1 MQPMV
6 VDRET
11 QKVSAGRGVPVSL
24 VELMVARC
32 DDSFD
37 RPACSDALGGGPAIS
52 WGRLLQRAIDVA
64 DALAAAGLA
73 SGDRLAHVGPHS
85 IDWITVDVACLL
97 SGIVHVALHAD
108 STQQEL
114 AEQCAWLGLR
124 KVVASG
130 GAARPARA
138 GAATEIS
145 LPPWRVAAAPV
156 DREAVQTRLAHC
168 AAACDPGA
176 PATIVLS
183 SGTTGRPKGI
193 VHGQRALVTNAVAA
207 ADVFLDEPHDVRLSW
222 LPMSHGLAR
231 VGDLYTALVR
241 GGCLSVVT
249 DRLQVLEASRRAAPT
264 VILGVP
270 ALFDRLERGVAAG
283 RIADLAAALGG
294 RVRVCVSGGAQL
306 RQRTAACFAAHSVPL
321 VEGYGLAEAGPVVA
335 LSNPRINRPGAVGLP
350 LPGVE
355 VRLDE
360 RAESSGQL
368 LVRTPCRALAVIEP
382 ADDGGRETPCAAD
395 TWLETGDRAAV
406 DTDGQLRITG
416 RLADT
421 IVLATGMKVPP
432 AEIEKELAED
442 EAVAQVCVLGT
453 GCPWPVAVIVP
464 EPAVIRAALRR
475 MGVPVFSKRA
485 ALAHPRVIAWL
496 ARRLARRQQHL
507 PRGWRVRRAVLIG
520 RPFDAAHG
528 EATASLKLKR
538 PTIADHFAWVTATV
552 QHSLETGREPPPWLA
567 IVPSG
572 SDRMPTPV
580 SGGRPRPWLPSL
592 LWRGGGDDGIARAAA
607 RSIEPTREAVAA
619 VLEQAEYAIARLREA
634 GTLYDPLPAT
644 DQRRPPIGDAPS
656 LPTGLFS
663 QAAEEALGE
672 AGLWGLAVPEAFGGT
687 GCSLQELAAAITRIA
702 ARVPTA
708 AGLLSVHSSIGAV
721 SAVTAFG
728 TPEQQSR
735 HLPGLAR
742 GMPLSIFGG
751 TEPEAGC
758 DLGAAAARIET
769 IEGRLTLSGTKMF
782 ITGATYGRLVKVL
795 AKREGRA
802 CVVLV
807 RLPKTDSAGFR
818 LVGYPLHPLKHAHN
832 NALEF
837 DRFPIDERD
846 VLTMPPHAAGGSPS
860 DAVKPDAM
868 KIVWHGLNRGRV
880 TLAAQ
885 AAGTLRI
892 LLDQAA
898 RFALQRQTWGAP
910 IGSRELVQGRLG
922 RLAASILAC
931 DSLAAW
937 AAAAIDAG
945 QTGELEAIAAKVV
958 ASECVRSGA
967 IDALGVHGGRAFL
980 VGHALGDSFH
990 DHFAVTIYE
999 GESDLLG
1006 LALFKGLVKHHPAIG
1021 GSRHRAALDWL
1032 AWRVGRLA
1040 AAAAPDGRS
1049 ILDRTLRAHARR
1061 ARRLLARSALGID
1074 RLVRTHGRRLADR
1087 QLLVGRSAAAV
1098 RDLVSVLAVAHRGD
1112 MLGDEKSLLAADCWC
1127 RMVLA
1132 RATGRPPT
1140 AADDERLAALGR
1152 ATLPR

>member
-1 MQPMV
+1 MHPIV
-6 VDRET
+6 ADRET
-11 QKVSAGRGVPVSL
+11 PQASEGRAVPASL

-32 DDSFD
+32 HDSFD

-52 WGRLLQRAIDVA
+52 WGRLLQQAIDVA
-64 DALAAAGLA
+64 DALVAAGLA
-73 SGDRLAHVGPHS
+73 PGDRLAHVGPHS
-85 IDWITVDVACLL
+85 IDWITVDLACLL
-97 SGIVHVALHAD
+97 SGFVHVALHDD
-108 STQQEL
+108 SPQQEQ
-114 AEQCAWLGLR
+114 AEQCVWLRLR
-124 KVVASG
+124 RIVASG
-130 GAARPARA
+130 TTPRSARFAAID
-138 GAATEIS
+138 EIA
-145 LPPWRVAAAPV
+145 LPPWRSANEAV
-156 DREAVQTRLAHC
+156 DRAAVQTRLSRC
-168 AAACDPGA
+168 AAACDPDA

-193 VHGQRALVTNAVAA
+193 MHCQRALVTNAVASA
-207 ADVFLDEPHDVRLSW
+207 EVFLDEPHDVRLSW
-222 LPMSHGLAR
+222 LPMSHALAR

-241 GGCLSVVT
+241 GGCLSMVT
-249 DRLQVLEASRRAAPT
+249 NRLQVLEASRQAAPT

-283 RIADLAAALGG
+283 RITDLAAALGG
-294 RVRVCVSGGAQL
+294 RVRVCVSGGAPL
-306 RQRTAACFAAHSVPL
+306 RQRTAACFAAHGVPL

-335 LSNPRINRPGAVGLP
+335 LSNPRINRPGAVGFP

-360 RAESSGQL
+360 RAESRGQL

-382 ADDGGRETPCAAD
+382 ADDGGRETPCVAD
-395 TWLETGDRAAV
+395 TWLETGDRATLE
-406 DTDGQLRITG
+406 TDGQLRITG
-416 RLADT
+416 RLADS

-442 EAVAQVCVLGT
+442 EAFAQVCVLGT
-453 GCPWPVAVIVP
+453 GCPWPVAVVVP
-464 EPAVIRAALRR
+464 EPAVLRAAIRR
-475 MGVPVFSKRA
+475 MGLRVFSKRA
-485 ALAHPRVIAWL
+485 ALAHPRVLAWL
-496 ARRLARRQQHL
+496 TRRLARRQQHL
-507 PRGWRVRRAVLIG
+507 PRAWRVRRAALIG

-528 EATASLKLKR
+528 ETTASLKLKR
-538 PTIADHFAWVTATV
+538 PIIADHFAWVTTAA
-552 QHSLETGREPPPWLA
+552 QHSLETGRVPPPWLA

-572 SDRMPTPV
+572 SDRMPAPAAA
-580 SGGRPRPWLPSL
+580 RRARPWLPSL
-592 LWRGGGDDGIARAAA
+592 LWRGAGDDGLASAAA
-607 RSIEPTREAVAA
+607 RSIAPMREAVAA
-619 VLEQAEYAIARLREA
+619 VLEQAGQTITRLREA
-634 GTLYDPLPAT
+634 GTLYDPLPAA
-644 DQRRPPIGDAPS
+644 DQRRPPIGDAPP
-656 LPTGLFS
+656 LPAGIFS
-663 QAAEEALGE
+663 RAAEAALGE

-687 GCSLQELAAAITRIA
+687 GCSLQELAAAITQMA
-702 ARVPTA
+702 ASVPTA

-728 TPEQQSR
+728 TPEQQAR

-758 DLGAAAARIET
+758 DLGAAAARLET

-795 AKREGRA
+795 AKRDGQP

-807 RLPKTDSAGFR
+807 RLPETDTAGFR
-818 LVGYPLHPLKHAHN
+818 LIGYPLHPLKHAHN

-846 VLTMPPHAAGGSPS
+846 LLTMPPHAPGGLP
-860 DAVKPDAM
+860 PDALKPAAM
-868 KIVWHGLNRGRV
+868 KVVWHGLNRGRV

-898 RFALQRQTWGAP
+898 RFALQRRTWGVP

-937 AAAAIDAG
+937 AAASIDVG

-958 ASECVRSGA
+958 ASECVRAGA

-980 VGHALGDSFH
+980 VGHPLGDSFH

-1021 GSRHRAALDWL
+1021 GSQQQAALEWL
-1032 AWRVGRLA
+1032 AWRIGRLA
-1040 AAAAPDGRS
+1040 TAPPPDGRT

-1061 ARRLLARSALGID
+1061 ARRLLDRAALDID
-1074 RLVRTHGRRLADR
+1074 RLVRTYGRRLADR
-1087 QLLVGRSAAAV
+1087 QLLAGRSAAEV
-1098 RDLVSVLAVAHRGD
+1098 RDLVSVVAVAHRGD
-1112 MLGDEKSLLAADCWC
+1112 MLGDEQSLLAADCWC

-1132 RATGRPPT
+1132 RATGRPLA
-1140 AADDERLAALGR
+1140 AADHERLTALGR